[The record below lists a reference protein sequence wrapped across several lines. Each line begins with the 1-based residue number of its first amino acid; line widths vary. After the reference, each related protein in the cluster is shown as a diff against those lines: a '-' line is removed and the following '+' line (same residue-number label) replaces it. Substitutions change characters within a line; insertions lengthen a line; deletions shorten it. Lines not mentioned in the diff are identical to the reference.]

1 MIMAIPAKVLDG
13 DPGTITSSTNGH
25 HAVMV
30 GEAFDITIEKLVY
43 GGDGLAHI
51 GSQAVFVP
59 LAAAGDKLRVR
70 ITTVERSYARAAIE
84 EMLEPSP
91 DRRTPPCAQFGV
103 CGGCQ
108 LQHLNY
114 SAQLEA
120 KVAFVRES
128 LQRLGGIE
136 WNDEIAVVAADEFH
150 YRSRAELKVA
160 RDGQAPH
167 APSISSIPSA
177 KTRIGYYR
185 AGTQEVCEVE
195 ECLILLPAANRE
207 LQRLRSEPSLIPN
220 DATRVHFTVG
230 DEEVIV
236 TPATGENGKS
246 EAVDGLGTAHQMIG
260 GINYGFG
267 VRSFF
272 QGNRLLVEELARTA
286 IGDARGQLAV
296 DLYAGVGL
304 FSLQLAKTFDQ
315 VCAVEGNRAAANHG
329 IDNVRANNLT
339 NVRYEA
345 ISVEAWLKYKTS
357 ELPRPDF
364 VLLDPPRAGLGGQ
377 VIERLAAMAAPRIA
391 YVSCDPA
398 TLARDLRAL
407 IEYGYRIDSITAV
420 DMFPQTFHVET
431 VVQLRI
437 DGQEIRTESR

>member
-1 MIMAIPAKVLDG
+1 MIMATPAEVFDG
-13 DPGTITSSTNGH
+13 APGTTASITTSTTNGH
-25 HAVMV
+25 TAVMV

-70 ITTVERSYARAAIE
+70 ITTVERSYARAVIE
-84 EMLEPSP
+84 ELLEPSP
-91 DRRTPPCAQFGV
+91 ARRTPPCAQFGV

-120 KVAFVRES
+120 KVAFIRES
-128 LQRLGGIE
+128 LRRLGGIE
-136 WNDEIAVVAADEFH
+136 WNDEIAVAAADEFH

-160 RDGQAPH
+160 RDDQGWQSPH
-167 APSISSIPSA
+167 APHV

-195 ECLILLPAANRE
+195 ECMILMPAANRE
-207 LQRLRSEPSLIPN
+207 LQRLQAEPSMIPN
-220 DATRVHFTVG
+220 DATRVYLTVG

-246 EAVDGLGTAHQMIG
+246 EAVDGLGTAHQIIG
-260 GINYGFG
+260 GVNYGFG

-272 QGNRLLVEELARTA
+272 QGNRLLVEELVRTA
-286 IGDARGQLAV
+286 IGGARGQLAV

-329 IDNVRANNLT
+329 IDNARANNLT

-345 ISVEAWLKYKTS
+345 ISVEAWLKYKSS

-364 VLLDPPRAGLGGQ
+364 VLLDPPRAGLGRQ
-377 VIERLAAMAAPRIA
+377 VIERLAAMTSPRIA

-437 DGQEIRTESR
+437 AD